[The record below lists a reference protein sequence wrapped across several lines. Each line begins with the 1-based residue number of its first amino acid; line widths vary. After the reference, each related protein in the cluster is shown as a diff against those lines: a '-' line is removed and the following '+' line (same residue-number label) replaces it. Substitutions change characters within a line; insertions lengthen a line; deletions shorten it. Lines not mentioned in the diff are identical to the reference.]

1 MEETTG
7 PDPVQPQECQKSPE
21 SMKDCFGVCF
31 GWFMEDLIGDELQ
44 RRQCYAC
51 SDFEPCYKMS
61 MVKSLTQLR
70 FEIRRAAQHVGR
82 SIGGS
87 HSAYPFG

>member
-1 MEETTG
+1 MEETAGDNPTQRKEKQRD
-7 PDPVQPQECQKSPE
+7 PD

-31 GWFMEDLIGDELQ
+31 GWFMEDLIGDEQQ

-51 SDFEPCYKMS
+51 PDFEPCYQMTLI
-61 MVKSLTQLR
+61 KSLTQLR
-70 FEIRRAAQHVGR
+70 FEIRRASQYVGR